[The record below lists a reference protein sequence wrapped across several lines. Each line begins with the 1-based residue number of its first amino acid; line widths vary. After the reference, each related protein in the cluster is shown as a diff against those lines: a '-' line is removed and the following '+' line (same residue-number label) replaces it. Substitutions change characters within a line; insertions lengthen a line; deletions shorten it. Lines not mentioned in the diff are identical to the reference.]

1 MTLKSKQ
8 HGGILLY
15 LIGFLFLQ
23 AVSSLQIW
31 HNFQDKETALM
42 ARYVEKLQ
50 HTYRVTTDTYKL
62 VSQTIYD
69 EIVNRPEIIDLV
81 EAANTAT
88 PEEQGIL
95 RDRLFN
101 LLNPTYQ
108 NLTKRNLRQL
118 HFHFSD
124 GISFLR
130 MHRPDRFGD
139 PLFDVR
145 YSIKLANEE
154 KRFVFGFEEGR
165 IYNGFR
171 YVFPLFSLQ
180 NGLENGNRQH
190 LGTVETSI
198 SFQAIRQEMAKL
210 FPGCFDFMLRRD
222 IVESTV
228 FTEEQANYKTS
239 PISPDFV
246 IESPELRGDILEQKE
261 WCKNVDQINQSLQK
275 IVPGKIQENTPQAI
289 AIRLDNQEDYVVTF
303 IPIHNI
309 KDELVAYIISYEID
323 DSLAGYR
330 LTLYLMLGA
339 TTCFNSILVFFIA
352 YINHS
357 RKLLT
362 AKNKRLEK
370 EVDARKI
377 AEDHAHQKSQE
388 LQIILEE
395 LKVTQAKLIQ
405 TEKMSS
411 LNQLVAG
418 MAHEINNPISFIYSN
433 VEPAKEYLTT
443 IFDTLDFYQQIPC
456 CQALPL
462 PPDWEDLE
470 FVREDFPKLLESIQ
484 FGAKRV
490 DRIVQALRNF
500 SRLDE
505 ATLKSVDIHEGL
517 DSSLALLNHR
527 LMGNEQRQEIEVS
540 REYDHLP
547 LITCYPGLL
556 NQVFINILSNAVD
569 ALDRCSW
576 QNKEVPRLQV
586 KTARIDEDWVSI
598 EITNNGD
605 SIPPEILDRIFD
617 PFFTTKPIGKGT
629 GLGLSTAYFIVV
641 ETHGGQ
647 VSCDAQPGGDTM
659 FRIKLPIQG
668 LNRGN

>member
-1 MTLKSKQ
+1 MTFKSQ
-8 HGGILLY
+8 QQGVILLY
-15 LIGFLFLQ
+15 LIGFIFLQ
-23 AVSSLQIW
+23 AVSGFQIW
-31 HNFQDKETALM
+31 HNFKQKETALM

-88 PEEQGIL
+88 PEEQAIL

-101 LLNPTYQ
+101 VLNPTYQ

-118 HFHFSD
+118 HFHFPD
-124 GISFLR
+124 GTSFLR

-171 YVFPLFSLQ
+171 YVFPLFSLA
-180 NGLENGNRQH
+180 NGNPQH
-190 LGTVETSI
+190 IGSVETSI
-198 SFQAIRQEMAKL
+198 SFQAIREEMAKL
-210 FPGCFDFMLRRD
+210 FPGCFDFMLRGD

-228 FTEEQANYKTS
+228 FAEEQGNYNSS

-246 IESPELRGDILEQKE
+246 IESPELRGDISGQKE
-261 WCKNVDQINQSLQK
+261 WCKNVDQINQALQEV
-275 IVPGKIQENTPQAI
+275 VPGRIQEDTPQAI
-289 AIRLDNQEDYVVTF
+289 AVRLENQQDYVVTF

-309 KDELVAYIISYEID
+309 KDDLVAYIVSYEVD
-323 DSLAGYR
+323 ENLAGYR

-339 TTCFNSILVFFIA
+339 TTCFNSILVLFIA

-362 AKNKRLEK
+362 HKNKRLEK
-370 EVDARKI
+370 EVEARKI
-377 AEDHAHQKSQE
+377 AEDNAHHHSQE
-388 LQIILEE
+388 LQITLQE

-443 IFDTLDFYQQIPC
+443 LFNTLDFYQQVPC

-462 PPDWEDLE
+462 PPDWDDLE

-527 LMGNEQRQEIEVS
+527 LRRNEQRQEIEVS
-540 REYDHLP
+540 REYNDLP
-547 LITCYPGLL
+547 LITCYPSLL
-556 NQVFINILSNAVD
+556 NQVFINILSNAID
-569 ALDRCSW
+569 ALERCSW
-576 QNKEVPRLQV
+576 QENNVPRIQV
-586 KTARIDEDWVSI
+586 KTARIDEDWISL
-598 EITNNGD
+598 EMANNGD
-605 SIPPEILDRIFD
+605 RIPPEILDRIFD

-647 VSCDAQPGGDTM
+647 VSCDAQPGGETT

-668 LNRGN
+668 VNRGEFPTI